1 MRTSDEQVRL
11 LMQEKTKHGKV
22 GKAAMKA
29 GMDRKTARKYIK
41 AGKLPSEM
49 NKPHTWRTRE
59 DPFAEV
65 WPKAEEKLKEI
76 PELTAKELFEWLMGK
91 YPGQFQEGQ
100 LRTFQRRVR
109 QWRAQSG
116 PPKEVFFAQE
126 HRPGEAMQT
135 DFTHVKEFEV
145 RIGGEV
151 FEHMLCHVVLPYSN
165 WEWVTVCHSE
175 SMSALKRG
183 VQQAVFQLGKVPQY
197 HQTDNSTAATHK
209 LKKGGKRGFNKE
221 YEEFMAHFG
230 MVPRTIAVGQ
240 SNQNGDVEVLNGA
253 LKRRLHQ
260 RLLLRGN
267 ADFESVA
274 EYESWIQEVTIQ
286 ANKSRKD
293 RVGKEMQVMRQ
304 VRVSKLPEFKEED
317 VRVSSR
323 STIRVKF
330 NTYSVPSRLIG
341 EMVHIRLYEDRL
353 EVFYKGKRQMSIERL
368 RGRHGHRIEYRHVI
382 DSLMQKPGA
391 FARYKYREDLFPSLS
406 FRKAYDALKGVAK
419 REMQADIE
427 YLRLLHLA
435 SKTMESDV
443 ETAINLLMEGGDV
456 PYAEQVKALVAPRE
470 PEIPE
475 ITPYHPELEL
485 QNYDAFLGTNTQ
497 QEAS

>member
-1 MRTSDEQVRL
+1 
-11 LMQEKTKHGKV
+11 
-22 GKAAMKA
+22 
-29 GMDRKTARKYIK
+29 
-41 AGKLPSEM
+41 
-49 NKPHTWRTRE
+49 
-59 DPFAEV
+59 
-65 WPKAEEKLKEI
+65 
-76 PELTAKELFEWLMGK
+76 
-91 YPGQFQEGQ
+91 
-100 LRTFQRRVR
+100 
-109 QWRAQSG
+109 
-116 PPKEVFFAQE
+116 
-126 HRPGEAMQT
+126 
-135 DFTHVKEFEV
+135 
-145 RIGGEV
+145 
-151 FEHMLCHVVLPYSN
+151 
-165 WEWVTVCHSE
+165 
-175 SMSALKRG
+175 
-183 VQQAVFQLGKVPQY
+183 
-197 HQTDNSTAATHK
+197 
-209 LKKGGKRGFNKE
+209 
-221 YEEFMAHFG
+221 MAHFG
-230 MVPRTIAVGQ
+230 MKPRTTAVGQ

-267 ADFESVA
+267 MDFESVA
-274 EYESWIQEVTIQ
+274 EYEAWIQEVTIQ
-286 ANKSRKD
+286 ANKSRED

-353 EVFYKGKRQMSIERL
+353 EVFYKGQKEMSIERL

-427 YLRLLHLA
+427 YLRILHLV

-443 ETAINLLMEGGDV
+443 ETAINLLMEEGDV
-456 PYAEQVKALVAPRE
+456 PYAEQVKALVAPNDHCRRNR
-470 PEIPE
+470 PPRA
-475 ITPYHPELEL
+475 PQCY
-485 QNYDAFLGTNTQ
+485 F
-497 QEAS
+497 

>member
-1 MRTSDEQVRL
+1 
-11 LMQEKTKHGKV
+11 
-22 GKAAMKA
+22 
-29 GMDRKTARKYIK
+29 
-41 AGKLPSEM
+41 
-49 NKPHTWRTRE
+49 
-59 DPFAEV
+59 
-65 WPKAEEKLKEI
+65 
-76 PELTAKELFEWLMGK
+76 
-91 YPGQFQEGQ
+91 
-100 LRTFQRRVR
+100 
-109 QWRAQSG
+109 
-116 PPKEVFFAQE
+116 
-126 HRPGEAMQT
+126 MQT

-175 SMSALKRG
+175 SMPALKRG
-183 VQQAVFQLGKVPQY
+183 VQEAVFQLGKVPQY

-209 LKKGGKRGFNKE
+209 LKKGGKRGFNEE

-230 MVPRTIAVGQ
+230 MIPRTTAVGQ

-286 ANKSRKD
+286 ANKSRED

-330 NTYSVPSRLIG
+330 NTYFSTVPFDWRDGAYSVI
-341 EMVHIRLYEDRL
+341 
-353 EVFYKGKRQMSIERL
+353 
-368 RGRHGHRIEYRHVI
+368 
-382 DSLMQKPGA
+382 
-391 FARYKYREDLFPSLS
+391 
-406 FRKAYDALKGVAK
+406 
-419 REMQADIE
+419 
-427 YLRLLHLA
+427 
-435 SKTMESDV
+435 
-443 ETAINLLMEGGDV
+443 
-456 PYAEQVKALVAPRE
+456 
-470 PEIPE
+470 
-475 ITPYHPELEL
+475 
-485 QNYDAFLGTNTQ
+485 
-497 QEAS
+497 